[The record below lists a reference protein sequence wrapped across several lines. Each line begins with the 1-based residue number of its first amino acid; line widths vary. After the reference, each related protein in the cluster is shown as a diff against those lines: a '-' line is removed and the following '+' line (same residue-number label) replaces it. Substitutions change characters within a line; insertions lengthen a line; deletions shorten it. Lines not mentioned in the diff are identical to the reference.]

1 MTDPLTRAAAYFN
14 VQEYREA
21 LLAFEERWHMERS
34 DVLRALIQLSNAMN
48 QLRLGLVTSPRH
60 LLASAERLL
69 APHTEPYEGIDLVA
83 LRAAIGSVRAVIPDG
98 LETGEGSVPWEAV
111 PRMVI
116 ERRVL

>member
-1 MTDPLTRAAAYFN
+1 MTDPLTRAITHFN
-14 VQEYREA
+14 AGQYREA
-21 LLAFEERWHMERS
+21 LLAFEERWHGERS

-69 APHTEPYEGIDLVA
+69 AADAELYEGIDLAA

-98 LETGEGSVPWEAV
+98 IETGEGSVPWDTV
-111 PRMVI
+111 PRVLI
-116 ERRVL
+116 EWRVS